1 MALAAASA
9 SMGAANCSTPNMPWQ
24 GAMAGKKVFVYTA
37 QNKDSFE
44 VHACLFY
51 SWHVK
56 CTMDN
61 EVLLLLCCCSA
72 AAALLLCC
80 CCPAAAALLLLPCC
94 CCCSA
99 AALLPAIPSMH
110 CSATAALLLLLCCC
124 CPAAAA
130 LLLLLCCCCPAAL
143 LLLLCQNMPI
153 NFDGFL

>member
-24 GAMAGKKVFVYTA
+24 GAMAGTKVFVYTA
-37 QNKDSFE
+37 QNKNSFE

-80 CCPAAAALLLLPCC
+80 CCPAAAALLLLL
-94 CCCSA
+94 CCS
-99 AALLPAIPSMH
+99 
-110 CSATAALLLLLCCC
+110 
-124 CPAAAA
+124 
-130 LLLLLCCCCPAAL
+130 CPAAL

-153 NFDGFL
+153 NFNHFL